1 MKLYYSPG
9 VCSLSPHIVL
19 RETNT
24 PFELV
29 KTDIRAKTFDG
40 GGDFRSVNPNGYVPA
55 LALDDGTL
63 ITEGPAIV
71 QYIADNAGATE
82 LAPTNGTIERT
93 RMQSWL
99 NFVSSEIHKSFGP
112 LFNAEMPADA
122 KTIFQQKLRDRFAFL
137 DKHFAANDYLM
148 GKTYTL
154 PDAYLFT
161 VLRWGKPMG
170 VDPDTYAN
178 LKAYAARIEARPAV
192 QAALKAEGLLR
203 DKAA

>member
-29 KTDIRAKTFDG
+29 KTDIRAKTVDG

-71 QYIADNAGATE
+71 QYIADKAGATDI
-82 LAPTNGTIERT
+82 APANGTIERT
-93 RMQSWL
+93 KMQSWL
-99 NFVSSEIHKSFGP
+99 NFVSSEIHKSFAP

-122 KTIFQQKLRDRFAFL
+122 KPIFQQKLRDRFAFL
-137 DKHFAANDYLM
+137 DKHFASNDYLM

-178 LKAYAARIEARPAV
+178 LKAYAARVEARPAV

>member
-1 MKLYYSPG
+1 MKLYYAPG

-29 KTDIRAKTFDG
+29 KTDIRAKTVEG
-40 GGDFRSVNPNGYVPA
+40 GGDFRTINPNGYVPA

-82 LAPTNGTIERT
+82 LAPANGTIERT
-93 RMQSWL
+93 KMQSWL

-112 LFNAEMPADA
+112 LFNAEMPAEA

-148 GKTYTL
+148 GKSFTL

-170 VDPDTYAN
+170 VDPDSYAN
-178 LKAYAARIEARPAV
+178 LKAYAARVEARPAV

>member
-29 KTDIRAKTFDG
+29 KTDIRAKTVDG
-40 GGDFRSVNPNGYVPA
+40 GGDFRSINPNGYVPA

-71 QYIADNAGATE
+71 QYIADNAGATQ
-82 LAPTNGTIERT
+82 LAPANGTIERT
-93 RMQSWL
+93 KMQSWL

-112 LFNAEMPADA
+112 LFNPEMPADA

-148 GKTYTL
+148 GKSFTL

-170 VDPDTYAN
+170 VDPDSYAN
-178 LKAYAARIEARPAV
+178 LKAYAARVEARPAV